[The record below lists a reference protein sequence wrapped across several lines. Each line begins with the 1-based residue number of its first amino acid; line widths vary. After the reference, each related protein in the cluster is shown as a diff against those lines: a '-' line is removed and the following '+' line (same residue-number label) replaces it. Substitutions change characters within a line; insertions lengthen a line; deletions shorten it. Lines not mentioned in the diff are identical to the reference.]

1 MKDPRVGPAP
11 RSVAWWTCRCRG
23 QLACGA
29 GQRSCCLV
37 RGVLVRR
44 IMAVR
49 AWLSISIGGA
59 RCSVHDVTI
68 IRVTIIRQTGVRLC
82 KYHLVTRLFYHWSG
96 IIRGGVIRDG
106 IIRGAIAGG
115 GT

>member
-1 MKDPRVGPAP
+1 
-11 RSVAWWTCRCRG
+11 
-23 QLACGA
+23 
-29 GQRSCCLV
+29 
-37 RGVLVRR
+37 
-44 IMAVR
+44 MAVR

-59 RCSVHDVTI
+59 RCSVHDVTIIRVTI